1 MPDYKFFT
9 ADDFLAGKL
18 LLIDKPFG
26 WTSFDAVKKVHYTIR
41 KAFGLKKIKVGHAGT
56 LDPLATG
63 LLVICTGKFTKKIAE
78 LTLEDKT
85 YTGTFTI
92 GATTPSYDLESEV
105 ENHMSTAHIT
115 PEMVNDAAKKMS
127 GVQMQMP
134 PQFSAKQVDGKRAY
148 ESARK
153 GIEVKLE
160 PREVHISQFEVDT
173 TSLPEVHFE
182 ITCSKGTYIR
192 SMARD
197 LGEMLGCGAHLTKL
211 VRTKVGS
218 FELDDAVS
226 PEQFQSILG
235 L

>member
-1 MPDYKFFT
+1 MTDYKTFT

-63 LLVICTGKFTKKIAE
+63 LLIICTGKFTKKIAE

-105 ENHMSTAHIT
+105 ENHMPTAHIT
-115 PEMVNDAAKKMS
+115 LEMVKDAAKKMS

-160 PREVHISQFEVDT
+160 PKEVNISRFEVDA

-197 LGEMLGCGAHLTKL
+197 LGEILGCGAHLTKL
-211 VRTKVGS
+211 VRTKVGA
-218 FELDDAVS
+218 FELKDAVS
-226 PEQFQSILG
+226 PEAFQANLED
-235 L
+235 